1 MPRKVNSAPRGKPPG
16 LPISQTLCNENNI
29 VWEHVLLLLESY
41 QFDIATYTNEA
52 ERKAIPEAIDL

>member
-1 MPRKVNSAPRGKPPG
+1 
-16 LPISQTLCNENNI
+16 
-29 VWEHVLLLLESY
+29 VLLLLESY